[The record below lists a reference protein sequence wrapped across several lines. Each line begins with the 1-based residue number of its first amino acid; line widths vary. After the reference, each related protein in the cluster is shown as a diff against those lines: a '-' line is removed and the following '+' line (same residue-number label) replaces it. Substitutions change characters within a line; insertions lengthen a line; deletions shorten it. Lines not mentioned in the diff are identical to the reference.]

1 MHHRT
6 KPLERFTEEEVEILA
21 RYEHDQWVAERIRT
35 GWVYGEVKNKEKKIT
50 PDLVPYDIL
59 DEEEKEKDRNPARDI
74 IDLLDIIGLKVYR
87 E

>member
-1 MHHRT
+1 M
-6 KPLERFTEEEVEILA
+6 
-21 RYEHDQWVAERIRT
+21 AERIRT

-50 PDLVPYDIL
+50 PDLVPYDML